1 MDVNGPSP
9 IRPSTPIQPTQQTG
23 PVQET
28 GQSESMAPQ
37 DGVEISQAARMM
49 EELDQAS
56 DLHQARLDSIKQD
69 IKAGV
74 YETPEKLE
82 SALWNLLKQIES
94 E

>member
-9 IRPSTPIQPTQQTG
+9 IRSSTPIQPTQQAG
-23 PVQET
+23 SIQET
-28 GQSESMAPQ
+28 TQSVSVAPK
-37 DGVEISQAARMM
+37 DGVEISQAAKMM
-49 EELDQAS
+49 EELDQSS
-56 DLHQARLDSIKQD
+56 DLHQARLDRIKAD

-82 SALWNLLKQIES
+82 SALGNLLKEIES

>member
-9 IRPSTPIQPTQQTG
+9 IRPSTSIQPAQQAG

-28 GQSESMAPQ
+28 THSEAIEPK
-37 DGVEISQAARMM
+37 DDVEISPAARML

-56 DLHQARLDSIKQD
+56 DLHQARLDRIKED
-69 IKAGV
+69 IRAGV

-82 SALWNLLKQIES
+82 SALWNLLKEIES

>member
-9 IRPSTPIQPTQQTG
+9 IRPSTPIQPTQQAG
-23 PVQET
+23 SIQDAAASDAV
-28 GQSESMAPQ
+28 APK
-37 DGVEISQAARMM
+37 DDVEISQAARMM

-56 DLHQARLDSIKQD
+56 DLHQARLDRIKED
-69 IKAGV
+69 IKSGV

-82 SALWNLLKQIES
+82 SALWNLLKEIET